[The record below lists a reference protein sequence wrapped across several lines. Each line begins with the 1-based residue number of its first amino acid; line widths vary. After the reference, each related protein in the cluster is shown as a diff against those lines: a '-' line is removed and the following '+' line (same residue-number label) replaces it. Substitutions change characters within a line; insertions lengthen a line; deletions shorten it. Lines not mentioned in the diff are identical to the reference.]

1 MAPLHPPIIC
11 RAKAPTTRFLYVSC
25 CSPTRTPT
33 LSRAASY
40 PRHSHSSGPTT
51 RSRRHSA
58 HLYTVHLHG
67 HGRYHIPFRVLARL
81 RPTRTTGG
89 HLPLYTIR
97 PPSTGTALVMG
108 PSPAQADP
116 DPKTSLSRPSGVD
129 LELVTVLTQITPHLS
144 PKCQSLQR
152 PGGTLS
158 RRQVPVPA
166 SPMMLH
172 LDTTTSAS
180 SPVEGTW
187 CESHTMAPAVC
198 ISNPSNGTHNCR
210 PGWRTCW
217 VRLPSAAYRST
228 HTLAYEPSRAAPM
241 KAQVR
246 LASPPERRGGFGT
259 CGWMRCGQAQ
269 FRATDSSRRRLA
281 GTSPR

>member
-1 MAPLHPPIIC
+1 MAPLHPPIFC
-11 RAKAPTTRFLYVSC
+11 TLLLYLTSSQISWLLTYC
-25 CSPTRTPT
+25 HLCT
-33 LSRAASY
+33 SR
-40 PRHSHSSGPTT
+40 HG
-51 RSRRHSA
+51 
-58 HLYTVHLHG
+58 HG
-67 HGRYHIPFRVLARL
+67 HGRNLIPSHVPARL

-89 HLPLYTIR
+89 LTSPARLRLITPTGSLHGPGPAVSCPRQGRPLYTNR

-166 SPMMLH
+166 SPTMLH

-180 SPVEGTW
+180 SPVEGTLCEIFDTTTSASSSVEGAW
-187 CESHTMAPAVC
+187 CESHTMAPDVC
-198 ISNPSNGTHNCR
+198 ILNPSNGTHNCR

-241 KAQVR
+241 KAQVPKIIP
-246 LASPPERRGGFGT
+246 LLD
-259 CGWMRCGQAQ
+259 M
-269 FRATDSSRRRLA
+269 
-281 GTSPR
+281 